1 MKSILLG
8 IVLAIASVGAWATE
22 PAPQQ
27 IVIHKAVD
35 SLAPS
40 NANNVVTYGA
50 LRSIP
55 VGALGLKEAGLKAGA
70 LILQADEVR
79 IFANRRVMN
88 ESPKARL
95 FLNSRE
101 GGQWWYHTGGQGSAE
116 NHVIQPGE
124 AVVVITRASTQPI
137 AWRNPLAD

>member
-1 MKSILLG
+1 MKSLLLG
-8 IVLAIASVGAWATE
+8 ITLATVSACAFATE
-22 PAPQQ
+22 PAQQ
-27 IVIHKAVD
+27 QYVLHKAVD

-40 NANNVVTYGA
+40 NANNLVTYA
-50 LRSIP
+50 APRAIP
-55 VGALGLKEAGLKAGA
+55 VGTLGLKEAGLKAGS
-70 LILQADEVR
+70 LILQADELR
-79 IFANRRVMN
+79 IFANRRLMD

-101 GGQWWYHTGGQGSAE
+101 GGQWWYHTGGKGSAE

-137 AWRNPLAD
+137 AWRNPLAE